1 MENKIIEIANELFN
15 APVSKDT
22 KIGDIDSWDSLG
34 QLNLFMAL
42 ESKLNMNFAPD
53 EVIENDSIEKI
64 ILLVESKKESN

>member
-1 MENKIIEIANELFN
+1 MENKVIEIASELFN
-15 APVSKDT
+15 ASISKDS

-42 ESKLNMNFAPD
+42 ESELNINFSPD

-64 ILLVESKKESN
+64 ILLINSKKV